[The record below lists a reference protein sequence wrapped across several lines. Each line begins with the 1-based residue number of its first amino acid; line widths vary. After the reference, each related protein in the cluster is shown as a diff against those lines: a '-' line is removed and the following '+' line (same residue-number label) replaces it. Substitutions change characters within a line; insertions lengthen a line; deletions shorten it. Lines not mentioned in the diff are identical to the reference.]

1 MKINHKFL
9 TPPRAIFTFFLT
21 LALLTGCM
29 TESDSGSDDDNGQ
42 AANPTENTS
51 ISYTITFCS
60 NGGDGGT
67 SPADI
72 TAKSGEEVTL
82 PACTF
87 TRTGYDFK
95 GWCRFTDGTGTIYEA
110 GEKVKDLNEGNGDVT
125 LFAKWVLA
133 GNWSI
138 SYVLNGDALNPA
150 QNSSENPTE
159 YNIETEKVT
168 LYAPERRFYE
178 FAGWYINPDFS
189 SDYMMDWYAGVVT
202 GDVKLYA
209 KWTVTCNSITAAIEA
224 GETEIKLAGKISEDE
239 IGAIGT
245 AIRENSNT
253 KLTVD
258 LGGTTGAEKIPDEY
272 YAFKDCTN
280 LTGFVFPASVTK
292 IGISAFENS
301 GIESIVIPG
310 TVKTVGSNAFSNCS
324 SLSALTIEDGVE
336 SIGEKAFS
344 SCSALKD
351 VTVPA
356 SVAVAAIATLE
367 SGTDDNEPSYIIK
380 ITDKT
385 LSSEQ
390 LSDIGTAIKTLTTK
404 ENYFAFIN
412 LDLSSATELT
422 EIPDEAFYYFYLSGL
437 ILPDSLKNIGTKAFA
452 YNGFEEIVIPDSVEI
467 IEAGA
472 ISFCLFLTEITLP
485 ASLTSIGASAFKG
498 TALKTVNYK
507 GTQEQWE
514 EISIHTTGNDKL
526 TGAKIICT
534 DGVINGE

>member
-1 MKINHKFL
+1 
-9 TPPRAIFTFFLT
+9 
-21 LALLTGCM
+21 M

>member
-1 MKINHKFL
+1 
-9 TPPRAIFTFFLT
+9 
-21 LALLTGCM
+21 M

-42 AANPTENTS
+42 ATNPIENTS

-82 PACTF
+82 PDCTF

-95 GWCRFTDGTGTIYEA
+95 GWCIFTDGIGTTYEP
-110 GEKVKDLNEGNGDVT
+110 GEKVKDLTAGNGDTVT

-138 SYVLNGDALNPA
+138 SYVLNGDVLNPA

-168 LYAPERRFYE
+168 LYAPERRFYD
-178 FAGWYINPDFS
+178 FKGWYIKADFS
-189 SDYMMDWYAGVVT
+189 DYEWDGWSAGAVT

-209 KWTVTCNSITAAIEA
+209 KWTVTCNSILAAIEA
-224 GETEIKLAGKISEDE
+224 GTTEIKLAGKISEDD
-239 IGAIGT
+239 I
-245 AIRENSNT
+245 NT
-253 KLTVD
+253 IAVAVSEKSDIKLTVD
-258 LGGTTGAEKIPDEY
+258 LSGTTGAEEIQY
-272 YAFKDCTN
+272 YAFQNCTN

-310 TVKTVGSNAFSNCS
+310 TVKTVGSNAFGNCS

-336 SIGEKAFS
+336 TIDDNAFS
-344 SCSALKD
+344 NCSALKD

-356 SVAVAAIATLE
+356 SVAVAVITTLE
-367 SGTDDNEPSYIIK
+367 GGTLENRNAYMIK

-385 LSSEQ
+385 LTAEQ
-390 LSDIGTAIKTLTTK
+390 QKEIGTAIKSKTTGRGWCG
-404 ENYFAFIN
+404 YIS

-422 EIPDEAFYYFYLSGL
+422 EISEEAFYDSRLSGL
-437 ILPDSLKNIGTKAFA
+437 TLPNSLKTIGISAFR
-452 YNGFEEIVIPDSVEI
+452 NNNRFEEIVIPDNVKTIKNFGFYDCSN
-467 IEAGA
+467 
-472 ISFCLFLTEITLP
+472 LKTITLP
-485 ASLTSIGASAFKG
+485 VSLTSIGAYAF
-498 TALKTVNYK
+498 ADCVSLKTVNYK
-507 GTQEQWE
+507 GTQEQWVQ
-514 EISIHTTGNDKL
+514 ITIDVYNDKL
-526 TGAKIICT
+526 TSANIVYNYT
-534 DGVINGE
+534 GE